1 MFYRI
6 CESVYMVG
14 GGELSDP
21 KDCLVYL
28 VDCGDLIL
36 VDCGSG
42 DSWGRIKDN
51 LHEAGFDPADLH
63 TLVLTHG
70 HIDHMG
76 AAHEIKNE
84 TDCRVVAHQGD
95 RDVIESGDERRS
107 AADWYGIPLAGVRV
121 DHVMSG
127 RAENLE
133 FSLGTLTLLHAP
145 GHTPGSLVGVVDT
158 DDNHR
163 VLFGQDLHGPFVS
176 IFGSDIDLWR
186 NSMRD
191 LLALNADILCEG
203 HYGVFHGEDTVR
215 EFIEEQLGLHP

>member
-1 MFYRI
+1 
-6 CESVYMVG
+6 
-14 GGELSDP
+14 
-21 KDCLVYL
+21 
-28 VDCGDLIL
+28 VDFGDLIL

-176 IFGSDIDLWR
+176 IFGSDIDVWR

-191 LLALNADILCEG
+191 LLALYADILCEG
-203 HYGVFHGEDTVR
+203 HYRVFHGEDTVR